1 MDKLELRAVKCC
13 LFGCPSGVKG
23 FKLWDPIHPK
33 CVINHDL
40 IFRENKMYYLS
51 NIDSKGE
58 DIDTKKEKLS
68 FEVKLENKQ
77 VASEF
82 QT

>member
-1 MDKLELRAVKCC
+1 
-13 LFGCPSGVKG
+13 
-23 FKLWDPIHPK
+23 
-33 CVINHDL
+33 
-40 IFRENKMYYLS
+40 MYYLS